1 MSKPHSLKSFRG
13 NSGILYIGTLFIVLG
28 VLIVAILTLW
38 NQRNETLARTATT
51 TQNLAK
57 SVERTVEGAIDD
69 IDHALQVSA
78 DEINH
83 QIAGGR
89 PDPAAINRFLER
101 QQARFE
107 HLDLL
112 RATNAA
118 GEAIY
123 GKGVDPAQ
131 RASLA
136 QRDYYQRLRD
146 DPNLGLVISEP
157 IIGKISQRWIWLMAR
172 RLEQADGRFAGL
184 VYGSIFIDDLVAM
197 FRQVKLAPGSA
208 ISLRDENL
216 ALVARTTFDDAA
228 PLAIGD
234 RNLSPAFR
242 AALALNRDEGIYDS
256 GSESMD
262 GVRRIYS
269 YHRNPKHGYTILV
282 GIPVATAMA
291 EWNKQASMVFVL
303 LLVFVVGTVSFAR
316 STRRAWQLQEQSLAE
331 LSETQSAMDKAGIG
345 IHWVDADT
353 GQILYANS
361 HAAQLLGYSV
371 AEMTS
376 LNVRDIDP
384 TFSAADFKQ
393 ATKDLRQTE
402 PVRFESSNRT
412 CEGQL
417 IPIEILIYFRPANR
431 QTPARFITFLLDIR
445 QRKAAELALHQA
457 REEAE
462 AANQAKSRFLANM
475 SHEIRT
481 PMNAIIGMTHI
492 LRRSIK
498 IPEQTDK
505 LGKIASAADHLL
517 GVINDILDISKIEAD
532 KIVLEKTNF
541 ELESVLTRISSMVID
556 RVHAQHLELV
566 IDLEPEMGVVNGDAT
581 RVGQALLNY
590 LGNAIK
596 FTERGTITLRAR
608 VVEKTDVDILMRFEV
623 QDTGIGIPPEALG
636 RLFHSFEQADAS
648 TTRKYGGT
656 GLGLAI
662 TRRLAQLMGGDAGV
676 ESTLGVGSTFW
687 MTVRLGV
694 VSTEAG
700 RYLIP
705 ELLGKR
711 ALVVDDT
718 PVTRLVHT
726 QLLRQVGMD
735 CEGAASGAEAVR
747 KATLADEEGS
757 PFDLLLVD
765 MLMPEMD
772 GFETVATLR
781 VSRLNAQPMAWLV
794 TASGDAAITEDAPRA
809 GFSEVL
815 LKPLSAALLHE
826 SLTRHLPTLLK
837 RQDGEL
843 TSREASTESAADVLK
858 RDYHHLYALLVE
870 DDPVNQEVARFM
882 LEEIGWRVDVAND
895 GQAAVDLVNRNNYDI
910 ILMDMQ
916 MPVMGGVEATR
927 LIRQLPEYQRV
938 PILAMTA
945 NAFSDD
951 REACFD
957 AGMNDFL
964 TKPVVPTK
972 LYESLLKWV
981 AKRNQG

>member
-1 MSKPHSLKSFRG
+1 MSKPHSLRSFRG
-13 NSGILYIGTLFIVLG
+13 NSGILYIGTIFIVLG

-38 NQRNETLARTATT
+38 NLRNETLARTATT

-57 SVERTVEGAIDD
+57 AVEQTVEGAIDD
-69 IDHALQVSA
+69 IDHALQVSV
-78 DEINH
+78 DEINR
-83 QIAGGR
+83 QNAGGR
-89 PDPAAINRFLER
+89 PDPTEINRFLAR

-146 DPNLGLVISEP
+146 DPKLGLVISEP

-172 RLEQADGRFAGL
+172 RLEQPDGNFAGL

-197 FRQVKLAPGSA
+197 FRALNLAPGSA

-216 ALVARTTFDDAA
+216 ALVARTTFDDTP
-228 PLAIGD
+228 PLPSGD
-234 RNLSPAFR
+234 QKLSPAFR
-242 AALALNRDEGIYDS
+242 AAMALNREEGTFDS
-256 GSESMD
+256 DNASPD

-269 YHRNPKHGYTILV
+269 YHHNPKHGFTVLV

-291 EWNKQASMVFVL
+291 EWNKQATTVIVL
-303 LLVFVVGTVSFAR
+303 LLVFVVGTLSFAR

-331 LSETQSAMDKAGIG
+331 LSETQFAMDKAGIG
-345 IHWVDADT
+345 IHWVDAES
-353 GQILYANS
+353 GQIIYANH

-371 AEMTS
+371 AEMTR

-384 TFSAADFKQ
+384 NFKSDDFMQ
-393 ATKDLRQTE
+393 ATKDLRRPD
-402 PVRFESSNRT
+402 PVRFESSNLTRD
-412 CEGQL
+412 GQL
-417 IPIEILIYFRPANR
+417 LPIEILIYFRPANR
-431 QTPARFITFLLDIR
+431 QSPARFITFLLDIR
-445 QRKAAELALHQA
+445 QRKAAEQALHLA
-457 REEAE
+457 REQAE
-462 AANQAKSRFLANM
+462 TANQAKSRFLANM

-498 IPEQTDK
+498 TPEQTDK
-505 LGKIASAADHLL
+505 LGKIAAAADHLL

-541 ELESVLTRISSMVID
+541 ELESVLSRISSMVID

-608 VVEKTDVDILMRFEV
+608 VVEKTDADILVRFEV

-636 RLFHSFEQADAS
+636 RLFQSFEQADTS

-687 MTVRLGV
+687 MTARLGV
-694 VSTEAG
+694 VSSEAG

-711 ALVVDDT
+711 ALVIDDT

-735 CEGAASGAEAVR
+735 CEGAASGTEAVR
-747 KATLADEEGS
+747 KVTLADEEGI

-809 GFSEVL
+809 GFAEVL
-815 LKPLSAALLHE
+815 LKPMSAALLHE
-826 SLTRHLPTLLK
+826 VLIKHLPSLLK
-837 RQDGEL
+837 RQDGECAMQ
-843 TSREASTESAADVLK
+843 EVSTENAVDVLK
-858 RDYHHLYALLVE
+858 RDYHHLHALLVE
-870 DDPVNQEVARFM
+870 DDPVNQEVARYM
-882 LEEIGWRVDVAND
+882 LEDIGWQIDIAND
-895 GQAAVDLVNRNNYDI
+895 GQAAVDLARRNNFDI

-927 LIRQLPEYQRV
+927 LIRQLPKYQNV

-957 AGMNDFL
+957 AGMNEFL
-964 TKPVVPTK
+964 TKPVVPST
-972 LYESLLKWV
+972 LYGSLLKWMPT
-981 AKRNQG
+981 RF